1 MQTSL
6 RAGDRVRCAL
16 WDGDSLLDGAIYL
29 LYRKPAGIIFR
40 RIRFD
45 GDEVLL
51 TAENPEVPDRS
62 VEIDN
67 WTQSFRPIAQI
78 LECVRPL

>member
-1 MQTSL
+1 MQTSI

-16 WDGDSLLDGAIYL
+16 WGGDSLLDGAIYL

-51 TAENPEVPDRS
+51 TAENPEVSDRS
-62 VEIDN
+62 IEIDN
-67 WTQSFRPIAQI
+67 WTQSFRPIAQV